1 MYWQREKKMDRYKL
15 KEAAYT
21 LVNKMLD
28 PSDGNN
34 LKIVYI
40 DKHGIFS
47 IDENDEVV
55 ETIVD
60 TSSMLDTEY
69 LNVELKN
76 INRVKL
82 VGDTYRTIKI
92 ISGYLERIDKSW
104 QNTGSYIKLVVEEL
118 RVIGDNGEILM
129 DNISKNSTTANDMA
143 VALLQLCGYTQGY
156 VNMVEQTIYGTDSSG
171 NNKFLGSF
179 DLSWFEGAKKL
190 TFDELGMGHSIS
202 KNPGDTIR
210 YIKLPYRY
218 HKDISRNLERA
229 LEDNGIILVQN
240 MIANN
245 MIDSIIK
252 LKEDRSN
259 QVNFIYIGSGFPTMS
274 SSIGNVQNYKR
285 NYADLKIALEST
297 NNNIILDPQ
306 NLLTI
311 DQVNEISESNI
322 VIVNT
327 LDKTLLDFYKKFD
340 AMEDTSKKS
349 FTSRLKYF
357 GNPEEQGNDIFI
369 DELKRDLL
377 RLNEYDL
384 VDTMIRSY
392 SSIYSI
398 IYTLLYKAKGV
409 TRIYNTGNCV
419 SLECINNGK
428 VEYNRLSNI
437 KFTNSHIIELLVNNL
452 DVEVDQAIKILKS
465 KEDYTGMMR
474 IVVGSDVILLRVNM
488 VKSSLGIPSVYFSV
502 IPRKDDRYRISDLW
516 DNTLNFIIGKR
527 GSGKTDKVRA
537 SIPSN
542 ENIYIF
548 DSDYEFSELESEDY
562 GCKSMIIEREV
573 PDINMIRQ
581 VNPSIVIINST
592 IDIDSLL
599 PIMTLANRG
608 MKVVI
613 CMTVVNYSQIKND
626 NKYTTLI
633 NDYELSPQIFL

>member
-1 MYWQREKKMDRYKL
+1 MDRYKL
-15 KEAAYT
+15 KEATYI

-28 PSDGNN
+28 SSDVNN
-34 LKIVYI
+34 LKIIYV
-40 DKHGIFS
+40 DQHGIFS
-47 IDENDEVV
+47 INENDEVI

-60 TSSMLDTEY
+60 TSSMLDIEY
-69 LNVELKN
+69 LNIELKN

-82 VGDTYRTIKI
+82 VGDTYRTIKVI
-92 ISGYLERIDKSW
+92 AGYLEKVDKSW
-104 QNTGSYIKLVVEEL
+104 KNTGNYIKLVVEEL
-118 RVIGDNGEILM
+118 RVIGDNGEILI

-156 VNMVEQTIYGTDSSG
+156 VNMEEQTIYGTDKSG

-202 KNPGDTIR
+202 KNPSDTIR

-218 HKDISRNLERA
+218 HKDVSRNLERA
-229 LEDNGIILVQN
+229 LEENGIILIQD

-245 MIDSIIK
+245 VIDNIIK
-252 LKEDRSN
+252 LKESKSN

-285 NYADLKIALEST
+285 NYGDLKMALEST

-311 DQVNEISESNI
+311 DQVNEISESNT
-322 VIVNT
+322 VIINT
-327 LDKTLLDFYKKFD
+327 PDKTLLEFYKKFD
-340 AMEDTSKKS
+340 SMKDTSKKS

-384 VDTMIRSY
+384 VDTMIINY

-398 IYTLLYKAKGV
+398 IYTLLFRVKGV
-409 TRIYNTGNCV
+409 TRIYNTGSCV
-419 SLECINNGK
+419 SLECINNGR
-428 VEYNRLSNI
+428 VEYNRLNNI
-437 KFTNSHIIELLVNNL
+437 KLTNSHIIELLVNNL
-452 DVEVDQAIKILKS
+452 GIEVEQAIKILKS

-474 IVVGSDVILLRVNM
+474 IVVDSDAILLRVNIL
-488 VKSSLGIPSVYFSV
+488 KSSLGIPSVYFSV
-502 IPRKDDRYRISDLW
+502 IPRKDDRYRISDMW

-537 SIPSN
+537 SIPLN

-548 DSDYEFSELESEDY
+548 DSDYEFSELETEDY
-562 GCKSMIIEREV
+562 RCKSMIIERKV
-573 PDINMIRQ
+573 PDIDIIRQ
-581 VNPSIVIINST
+581 VNPSIVIINSA
-592 IDIDSLL
+592 IDINYLF

-613 CMTVVNYSQIKND
+613 CMTVVNYNQMKND
-626 NKYTTLI
+626 KRYTTMI
-633 NDYELSPQIFL
+633 SDYELNPKILF